1 MRAKNPT
8 VAELQSRLDLASVEL
23 KMLRDENRIAPSNAT
38 LRQFCEA
45 VEGCALP
52 PDTVLAA
59 AVVRGSQSTV
69 SVFPIAQL
77 REVATII
84 RRRIPL

>member
-38 LRQFCEA
+38 QREASWPLR
-45 VEGCALP
+45 
-52 PDTVLAA
+52 
-59 AVVRGSQSTV
+59 
-69 SVFPIAQL
+69 
-77 REVATII
+77 
-84 RRRIPL
+84 